1 MFVLPAGGL
10 TPGTNMDKTRSS
22 PPAALVVG
30 AVIAALVSTMS
41 LDTQAQRQPVPTAV
55 LTPATTTRLPGEV
68 DSNSPAVWDLVRGRP
83 LLHVFTS
90 DGRPH
95 LSISA
100 SLGNLLRGPV
110 PISIPNRPGQDGIW
124 IEAIIP
130 DEGGTWYGYYHN
142 EVHATVCDPTDP
154 ALPRIGAVRST
165 DQGRTW
171 VDLGIILEAPP
182 GWLDCDTPSPYLV
195 GGVGDFGVMLDK
207 DSMYLYLF
215 FSQYSTVPS
224 AQGVGVARMPWASRD
239 EPGGRASVWADRVWL
254 PAQSVS
260 AEAPDG
266 TTTAS
271 WIYPAGTPLVQ
282 VTRPWH
288 DADPVNDA
296 FWGPSIHWNTHLE
309 RYVML
314 LNRTKDEAF
323 SQDGIYVSYAPALHD
338 PSAWSFPQKL
348 LNGGNWYP
356 QVMGLEP
363 GLGTDRV
370 AGARARFFVGGTS
383 TAYIDFSF
391 R

>member
-1 MFVLPAGGL
+1 
-10 TPGTNMDKTRSS
+10 MDKTRSS
-22 PPAALVVG
+22 LPAALLVC
-30 AVIAALVSTMS
+30 AVIATMS
-41 LDTQAQRQPVPTAV
+41 FPTRAQRRLVPTAV
-55 LTPATTTRLPGEV
+55 LTPSTTARLPGEV

-90 DGRPH
+90 GGQPH
-95 LSISA
+95 LSIGVSVG
-100 SLGNLLRGPV
+100 SLLRGPV
-110 PISIPNRPGQDGIW
+110 PVRIPNRPGQDGIW
-124 IEAIIP
+124 IEAVIP
-130 DEGGTWYGYYHN
+130 DDGGTWYGYYHN
-142 EVHATVCDPTDP
+142 EISAPVCDRTDL
-154 ALPRIGAVRST
+154 ALPRIGAVRSS

-171 VDLGIILEAPP
+171 TDLGIILEAPP
-182 GWLDCDTPSPYLV
+182 GWLDCDTPNKYFV
-195 GGVGDFGVMLDK
+195 GGVGDFGVMLDQN
-207 DSMYLYLF
+207 SIYLYLF

-224 AQGVGVARMPWASRD
+224 AQGVAVARMPWATRD
-239 EPGGRASVWADRVWL
+239 EPVGRASVWAGRVWL

-260 AEAPDG
+260 AQAPDG
-266 TTTAS
+266 TTTTS
-271 WIYPAGTPLVQ
+271 WIYPAGTPLVP

-323 SQDGIYVSYAPALHD
+323 SQDGIYVSYAPALDD
-338 PSAWSFPQKL
+338 PSAWSVPQKL
-348 LNGGNWYP
+348 LDVGLWYP